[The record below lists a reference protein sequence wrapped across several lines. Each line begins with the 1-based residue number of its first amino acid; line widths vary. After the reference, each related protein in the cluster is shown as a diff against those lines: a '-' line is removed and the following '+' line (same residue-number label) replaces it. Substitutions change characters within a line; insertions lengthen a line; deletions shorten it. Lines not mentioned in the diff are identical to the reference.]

1 MTFDVVVG
9 VVALEIAG
17 VFVESVSKTGGI
29 VATFLDAK
37 RKVVNVFDCFDG
49 GTLELKPDLGC

>member
-1 MTFDVVVG
+1 MTLDVVVG
-9 VVALEIAG
+9 VVVLEIAG

-37 RKVVNVFDCFDG
+37 RKVVNVFNRFDG
-49 GTLELKPDLGC
+49 GTLEPKPDFGC